1 MRNKFLRAAAVL
13 LSIGL
18 ASSVRPQSSDTLQ
31 ALKDSLSPDQQSSI
45 LQSVLGKGSD
55 QSGKKT
61 DQKLENPETVMPKP
75 DQSREQVHTFKRQET
90 YDGRVLRQL
99 DEDPELRPD
108 DTVLIELAPVE
119 LGGGNGQGNQNNPN
133 GNNNRNNA

>member
-18 ASSVRPQSSDTLQ
+18 ASSVHPQTPDTLQ

-45 LQSVLGKGSD
+45 LQNVLGKGGD

-61 DQKLENPETVMPKP
+61 DQKLETPETVLPKV
-75 DQSREQVHTFKRQET
+75 DETRDLVHRIKKQET
-90 YDGRVLRQL
+90 YDNRVLRQM
-99 DEDPELRPD
+99 DEDPELRAD
-108 DTVLIELAPVE
+108 DTVLIELTPFE
-119 LGGGNGQGNQNNPN
+119 LAGASNGNGT
-133 GNNNRNNA
+133 

>member
-1 MRNKFLRAAAVL
+1 MRNRFLRAAAVL

-45 LQSVLGKGSD
+45 LQSVLGKGGD

-61 DQKLENPETVMPKP
+61 DQKLENPETVMPKSG
-75 DQSREQVHTFKRQET
+75 DMREQEQVHTFKRQET
-90 YDGRVLRQL
+90 YDGRVLRQM

-108 DTVLIELAPVE
+108 D
-119 LGGGNGQGNQNNPN
+119 
-133 GNNNRNNA
+133 